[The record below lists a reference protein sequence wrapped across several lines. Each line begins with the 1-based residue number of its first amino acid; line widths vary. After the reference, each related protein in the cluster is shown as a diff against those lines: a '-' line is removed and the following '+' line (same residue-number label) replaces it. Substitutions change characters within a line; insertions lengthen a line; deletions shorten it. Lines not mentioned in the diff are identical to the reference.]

1 MPFQNQNA
9 RNSWRQPVFGTP
21 GCPAREGCL
30 LFPVVAGLSQM
41 APGDS
46 LAPKLAKVRRCVTPF
61 LKEFVKPKRF
71 PLGSLP
77 TGSAVRNRLF
87 QLVVRVVGAS
97 SLFFDSS
104 RSSSLREVAIVLFKR
119 AIAPDTF
126 LREVLLACP
135 ARGSASSW
143 QTLIYLAAN
152 SSPLWPLHSPH
163 RAGWL
168 GTWLRPPH
176 PRSDSS

>member
-1 MPFQNQNA
+1 MTAPRHQEVTRDRHLSRKPFEA
-9 RNSWRQPVFGTP
+9 TT
-21 GCPAREGCL
+21 
-30 LFPVVAGLSQM
+30 
-41 APGDS
+41 
-46 LAPKLAKVRRCVTPF
+46 RRSETPF

-71 PLGSLP
+71 PLGSLH

-87 QLVVRVVGAS
+87 SVSCS
-97 SLFFDSS
+97 SCRGFVTFFFDSS